1 MDSAKPFLDATKARR
16 SLYQLSAESP
26 ISDARIEEIVNHS
39 VLHTPGPFNAQSGRV
54 VVLLKKDH
62 VKLWDFTMEI
72 LKAMLPA
79 EKFEQSAPRL
89 EGFRAGYG
97 TILFYEDPAPLKTL
111 ATQWAM
117 FADKFPQWSE
127 QSSGMLQYA
136 VWTALELEGLGC
148 NLQHYNP
155 LVDSRIQSEWKVPTE
170 WSLKGQLVFGK
181 PSGQPKEKTFQP
193 LEERVKVYGR
203 QASL

>member
-1 MDSAKPFLDATKARR
+1 MSPRSQLIRFLVLPSLVIISSILLLQQTRYSYPYSIQPMASHLLRRSLPIIDRLPLLNTLCNQLPSSPSLLHSPFHRNLSISQQSRVMDSAKPFLDATKARR

-97 TILFYEDPAPLKTL
+97 T
-111 ATQWAM
+111 
-117 FADKFPQWSE
+117 
-127 QSSGMLQYA
+127 
-136 VWTALELEGLGC
+136 V
-148 NLQHYNP
+148 NLP
-155 LVDSRIQSEWKVPTE
+155 
-170 WSLKGQLVFGK
+170 
-181 PSGQPKEKTFQP
+181 
-193 LEERVKVYGR
+193 
-203 QASL
+203 ASLPS